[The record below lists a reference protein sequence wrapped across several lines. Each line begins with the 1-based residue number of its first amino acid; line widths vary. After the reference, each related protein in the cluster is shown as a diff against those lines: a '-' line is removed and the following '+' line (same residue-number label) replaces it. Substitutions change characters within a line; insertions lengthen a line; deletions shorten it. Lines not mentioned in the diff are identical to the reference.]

1 MVGMRDGNGRMP
13 IHIASFKGIDAITQL
28 LLKHGAD
35 PSAKDGAGNDGVV
48 LAERSGRRR
57 CVTSPPVTVVRTVW
71 CDQPRVRGWAAR
83 PVRNPSAIPISVS
96 VVTSRHLVTSRDLR
110 PTSTPCRYAAGRRR
124 FWRSS

>member
-1 MVGMRDGNGRMP
+1 MTRLGGSDADVPTLPRTGVAPYKAQMVGMRDGNGRMP

-57 CVTSPPVTVVRTVW
+57 CVTPPPVTVVRTM
-71 CDQPRVRGWAAR
+71 
-83 PVRNPSAIPISVS
+83 
-96 VVTSRHLVTSRDLR
+96 
-110 PTSTPCRYAAGRRR
+110 
-124 FWRSS
+124 